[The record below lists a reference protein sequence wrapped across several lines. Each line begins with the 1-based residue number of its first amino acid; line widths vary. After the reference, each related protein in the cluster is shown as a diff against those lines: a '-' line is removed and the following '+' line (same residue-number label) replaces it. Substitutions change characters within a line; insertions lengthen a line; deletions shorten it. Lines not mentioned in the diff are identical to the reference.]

1 MVNQC
6 CAEIDAWAQTGEFRP
21 FAERART
28 RLYTGM
34 VGQLLWEGVDLLAS
48 AGGGSF
54 ARRDNRMS
62 RIWQDL
68 RVTNMHAMA
77 NPASNYEL
85 YGRILCGLEPNMA
98 V

>member
-1 MVNQC
+1 
-6 CAEIDAWAQTGEFRP
+6 
-21 FAERART
+21 
-28 RLYTGM
+28 
-34 VGQLLWEGVDLLAS
+34 
-48 AGGGSF
+48 
-54 ARRDNRMS
+54 MS
-62 RIWQDL
+62 GIWQDL